1 MKELSYLIQLSYLKF
16 FFFLRQFIP
25 VNTRR
30 FNVYKMSIRRRTDIL
45 MDVQTNS
52 CVYWDVFKWIY
63 RKFVAGCKGV
73 TKINCM
79 LVYQNCSLVN
89 ILWIAFV
96 LFQRRLSTLVEMFI
110 FCFCFRCFILLIS
123 LLVLVS
129 KAVTQT
135 CSARK
140 MFLKISQTSQE
151 NSCARVSFLIKLK
164 TFLIECLWWL
174 LL

>member
-1 MKELSYLIQLSYLKF
+1 
-16 FFFLRQFIP
+16 
-25 VNTRR
+25 
-30 FNVYKMSIRRRTDIL
+30 
-45 MDVQTNS
+45 
-52 CVYWDVFKWIY
+52 
-63 RKFVAGCKGV
+63 
-73 TKINCM
+73 M
-79 LVYQNCSLVN
+79 LVHQNCSLVN

-96 LFQRRLSTLVEMFI
+96 LFQRRLSTIVEMFI
-110 FCFCFRCFILLIS
+110 FCFCLRCFILLIS

-140 MFLKISQTSQE
+140 MFLKISQTSKE

-174 LL
+174 LLQFTCLVYPLLLLLPLSLLESFFECDGSYVYDVHKNLPIW